1 LCRILGTE
9 LNSIPGTIPGTVYL
23 IAGRLAV
30 GWPQAGVAEGEGN
43 VLKLH
48 KTDAKMGNLDVVQM
62 QGRAM

>member
-1 LCRILGTE
+1 
-9 LNSIPGTIPGTVYL
+9 
-23 IAGRLAV
+23 V